1 MCSCESHDKEE
12 PRDEKRPYRQ
22 LHQDF
27 EKIVQTEQDT
37 GMEFWFARDVQT
49 VLGYARWENFLR
61 VIEKAKEACKNS
73 GYGIADH
80 FLDVTKMVPLGSG
93 SQRDIGDMHANPS
106 SMWGH
111 ILLTLQVLI
120 GYALLGALITRLS
133 ILFTA
138 GGPSA
143 DFLNEPAMWG
153 DLKRRW
159 TRTRARF
166 VKGSAVQSE
175 KGIGERK

>member
-1 MCSCESHDKEE
+1 MKSDLI
-12 PRDEKRPYRQ
+12 RQ

-37 GMEFWFARDVQT
+37 GMEFRFARDLQT
-49 VLGYARWENFLR
+49 VLGYARWENFLK
-61 VIEKAKEACKNS
+61 VIEKAKEACKHS

-106 SMWGH
+106 SMAGH
-111 ILLTLQVLI
+111 ILLTLQVLT
-120 GYALLGALITRLS
+120 GYVLLGALITRLS

-143 DFLNEPAMWG
+143 NFVNERTVWG
-153 DLKRRW
+153 GLKRRW
-159 TRTRARF
+159 AWTR
-166 VKGSAVQSE
+166 
-175 KGIGERK
+175 ERLVRMGLYFRYRRQCGGGKSRGDGREGL

>member
-1 MCSCESHDKEE
+1 
-12 PRDEKRPYRQ
+12 
-22 LHQDF
+22 
-27 EKIVQTEQDT
+27 
-37 GMEFWFARDVQT
+37 MEFWFARDVQT

-153 DLKRRW
+153 DLKRLWAW
-159 TRTRARF
+159 TRERLVR
-166 VKGSAVQSE
+166 
-175 KGIGERK
+175 IGLLRERK